1 MAHVLVAGA
10 AGFIGGYVVQ
20 ELLDRGHHVTG
31 LDNHSKYGPVAH
43 SYDSHPRYRFVEGA
57 ARDVGLLTELLAGCQ
72 HLLPGAPLTG
82 GLPHFP
88 THAYHRLATSER
100 ILAAP
105 C

>member
-43 SYDSHPRYRFVEGA
+43 SYDSHPRYRFVEGD
-57 ARDVGLLTELLAGCQ
+57 ARDVGLLTELLDGRQPLIAG
-72 HLLPGAPLTG
+72 AAMIG
-82 GLPHFP
+82 GLSYFP
-88 THAYHRLATSER
+88 RYAHALLAANER
-100 ILAAP
+100 ITAG
-105 C
+105 